1 MYFYTSIIL
10 NSSGVYVKSEQALK
24 RSYFADFVGFAG
36 KKAYNIRRRGI
47 QGDNGF
53 YGERK

>member
-24 RSYFADFVGFAG
+24 RSYFADFVGFTG